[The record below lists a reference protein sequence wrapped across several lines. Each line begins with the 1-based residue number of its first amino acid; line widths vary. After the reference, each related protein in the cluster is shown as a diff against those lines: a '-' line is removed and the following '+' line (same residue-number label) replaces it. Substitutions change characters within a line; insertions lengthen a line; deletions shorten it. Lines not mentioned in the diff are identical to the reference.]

1 MSKKTIKD
9 YFDIQELVC
18 KDVYNKFGAK
28 AWDFFDPRLLSTLLF
43 IREAIGKPIYV
54 NNWNINGNLQE
65 RGLRCN
71 LCSIVDAKTA
81 KNEPYISAHIQ
92 GEAVDFN
99 VTGQTPSQTRQWLV
113 NNKHRLPYP
122 IRMELDTSTW
132 THIDVRNNDTNNKL
146 VTFKA

>member
-1 MSKKTIKD
+1 MSKTIKD

-18 KDVYNKFGAK
+18 PDVFAKFGQT
-28 AWDFFDPRLLSTLLF
+28 AWTFFDKRLLSTLLK

-54 NNWNINGNLQE
+54 NNWQINGNLKE

-81 KNEPYISAHIQ
+81 KSIPYMSAHCFGQ
-92 GEAVDFN
+92 AVDFN
-99 VTGQTPSQTRQWLV
+99 VSGQTPQQTRQWLI
-113 NNKHRLPYP
+113 NNAHILPYP

-132 THIDVRNNDTNNKL
+132 THIDVRNDDVTKKI
-146 VTFKA
+146 VTFNA